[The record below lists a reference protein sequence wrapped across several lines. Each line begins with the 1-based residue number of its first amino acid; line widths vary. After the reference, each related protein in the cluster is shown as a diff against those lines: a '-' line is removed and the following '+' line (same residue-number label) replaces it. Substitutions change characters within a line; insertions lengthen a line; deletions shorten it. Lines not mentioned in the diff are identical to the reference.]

1 MKIIFLSS
9 FFIFILSGCSDDIS
23 SFSKEEC
30 TELGYTYT
38 NEKRLNYQ
46 IASLILLKIFLI
58 LLFIVNII

>member
-38 NEKRLNYQ
+38 NEKRLNYRTG
-46 IASLILLKIFLI
+46 KYEMKF
-58 LLFIVNII
+58 FCEDKTKK

>member
-38 NEKRLNYQ
+38 NEKRLNYRTGKYEMKFFC
-46 IASLILLKIFLI
+46 LNKIK
-58 LLFIVNII
+58 